1 LTFPAANLTV
11 YAAAKFYDSLKDS
24 LGAFGNFTAP
34 KLAPV
39 ADSYSLQSISDYV
52 ASTNP
57 LQPLGLR
64 QEFRTISS
72 IVNREAVQLTHD
84 TFIAGVTTRLSSVA
98 NLQASITFQPVTKD
112 FLLHNGKTGGNPRG
126 VDLSKAPFFW
136 MVENWTWTD
145 ANDDTRVRTAADA
158 ITADINRALAAKSY
172 DAKYLYMND
181 AGGGQPV
188 FQSYPADNLRRLEEI
203 APNTIL

>member
-1 LTFPAANLTV
+1 V

-24 LGAFGNFTAP
+24 LRAFEDFTTP
-34 KLAPV
+34 NLAPV
-39 ADSYSLQSISDYV
+39 ADSYSLQSVSDYV
-52 ASTNP
+52 ASTDP

-64 QEFRTISS
+64 QEFRTLSS
-72 IVNREAVQLTHD
+72 TVNRQAVQLTHD
-84 TFIAGVTTRLSSVA
+84 TCIAGVTTRLSSVA
-98 NLQASITFQPVTKD
+98 NLQASITFQPVTKN
-112 FLLHNGKTGGNPRG
+112 FLSHSSKTGGNPQG
-126 VDLSKAPFFW
+126 VDHSKAPFFW
-136 MVENWTWTD
+136 MIENWTWTD

-158 ITADINRALAAKSY
+158 ITADINCVLAAKSY